1 MVTSI
6 LVVLLVVVVGG
17 GYAAWRYS
25 QSQYYVGTDGHEV
38 IIYRGVNQS
47 VLGMSLSHVY
57 RHTGIPM
64 SHVPANDVTQ
74 VRGTITAASLADA
87 QKTVN
92 NIRQQYTCQQYN
104 AAYAT
109 WLAHKPKPVTK
120 TRKVGG
126 KTVKTT
132 TTPPYRA
139 APATPKGCTPQGA
152 PG

>member
-1 MVTSI
+1 M
-6 LVVLLVVVVGG
+6 
-17 GYAAWRYS
+17 
-25 QSQYYVGTDGHEV
+25 GTDGHEV
-38 IIYRGVNQS
+38 IIYRGVNQR

-57 RHTGIPM
+57 RRTGIPM
-64 SHVPANDVTQ
+64 SHVPDNDVTQ

-87 QKTVN
+87 QKTVT
-92 NIRQQYTCQQYN
+92 NIRQQYTCQQYD
-104 AAYAT
+104 AAYAD
-109 WLAHKPKPVTK
+109 LAGAQAQAGHRRP
-120 TRKVGG
+120 RKVGG

>member
-1 MVTSI
+1 
-6 LVVLLVVVVGG
+6 
-17 GYAAWRYS
+17 
-25 QSQYYVGTDGHEV
+25 
-38 IIYRGVNQS
+38 
-47 VLGMSLSHVY
+47 
-57 RHTGIPM
+57 
-64 SHVPANDVTQ
+64 VPANDVTQ

-87 QKTVN
+87 QKTVT
-92 NIRQQYTCQQYN
+92 NIRQQYTCEQYN